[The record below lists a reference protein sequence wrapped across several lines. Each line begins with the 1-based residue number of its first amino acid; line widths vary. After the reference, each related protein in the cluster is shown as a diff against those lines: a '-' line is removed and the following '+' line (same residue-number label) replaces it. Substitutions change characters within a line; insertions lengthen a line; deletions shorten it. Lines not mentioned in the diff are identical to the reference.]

1 MLGPGRGRDFRT
13 FARVGSVG
21 IELAV
26 STTIGFLGGRWLDGK
41 LGTEPWLMLVGLLLG
56 VAAGFKT
63 LLEIARK
70 AQREDQEQN
79 GATDDE
85 NGQ

>member
-1 MLGPGRGRDFRT
+1 MLGPGRGRDLRT

-26 STTIGFLGGRWLDGK
+26 STTIGLLGGRWLDGK
-41 LGTEPWLMLVGLLLG
+41 LGTEPWLTIVGLLIG
-56 VAAGFKT
+56 VAAGFKSLIET
-63 LLEIARK
+63 ARK
-70 AQREDQEQN
+70 AQREDQEKN

-85 NGQ
+85 SGR